1 MNKLK
6 ARKASFTDS
15 DLLKQL
21 VRYRFIYLLLLPA
34 TFFVILFSY
43 VPMTGIKMA
52 FQDYNIY
59 DPAAS
64 TWIGLEN
71 FKEIF
76 RIKECING
84 IKNTFIIGILSL
96 VICYPLTIIF
106 ALLLNEIRNS
116 IFKKVV
122 QTISYLP
129 HFLSWI
135 SVIGIVTSIYSQYGL
150 VNDVMVA
157 LTGGAHERVSFLAL
171 QDFFIPNVIILTL
184 WKTIGWN
191 SVIFLAAMT
200 GIDQSLYEAA
210 EIDGASKFSRVL
222 HITIPGIMPTIMIML
237 LWRIAA
243 LFTDNFELIYG
254 LQNSFV
260 NVEVIGTIIY
270 KNGIAGGNY
279 QMTTAFGLMQ
289 GLVNFVF
296 LIGANYLSKKGTDV
310 GIF

>member
-1 MNKLK
+1 MNKVK

-15 DLLKQL
+15 DLFKQL
-21 VRYRFIYLLLLPA
+21 VRYKFIYLLLLPA

>member
-1 MNKLK
+1 MNKTK
-6 ARKASFTDS
+6 ARTASFADS
-15 DLLKQL
+15 DLFKQL
-21 VRYRFIYLLLLPA
+21 ARHKFIYLLLLPA

-43 VPMTGIKMA
+43 VPMTGLKMA

-59 DPAAS
+59 VPEAS
-64 TWIGLEN
+64 EWIGLQN
-71 FKEIF
+71 FRDIF
-76 RIKECING
+76 SIKECIDG

-96 VICYPLTIIF
+96 VICYPITIIF
-106 ALLLNEIRNS
+106 ALLLNELRNS

-135 SVIGIVTSIYSQYGL
+135 SVIGIVTSIYSQHGI
-150 VNDVMVA
+150 VNDILVA
-157 LTGGAHERVSFLAL
+157 ITGGAHERVLYLAE
-171 QDFFIPNVIILTL
+171 QWFFIPNVIILTL
-184 WKTIGWN
+184 WKTLGWN

-200 GIDQSLYEAA
+200 GIDNSLYEAA
-210 EIDGASKFSRVL
+210 EIDGASRFKQVL

-289 GLVNFVF
+289 GIVNFVF

>member
-157 LTGGAHERVSFLAL
+157 LTGGAHERVSFLAV

>member
-157 LTGGAHERVSFLAL
+157 LTGGAHERVSFLAV

-243 LFTDNFELIYG
+243 LFTDNFELI
-254 LQNSFV
+254 
-260 NVEVIGTIIY
+260 
-270 KNGIAGGNY
+270 
-279 QMTTAFGLMQ
+279 
-289 GLVNFVF
+289 
-296 LIGANYLSKKGTDV
+296 
-310 GIF
+310 

>member
-1 MNKLK
+1 MNDVK

-15 DLLKQL
+15 DLFKQL
-21 VRYRFIYLLLLPA
+21 VRYKFIYLLLLPA

-43 VPMTGIKMA
+43 VPMSGIKMA

-64 TWIGLEN
+64 VWIGFEN

-76 RIKECING
+76 RIKECVDG

-106 ALLLNEIRNS
+106 ALLLNEIRNA

-135 SVIGIVTSIYSQYGL
+135 SVIGIVTSIYSQHGL
-150 VNDVMVA
+150 VNDILVA
-157 LTGGAHERVSFLAL
+157 ITGGAHERVSFLAL
-171 QDFFIPNVIILTL
+171 QDFFIPDVIILTL

-210 EIDGASKFSRVL
+210 EIDGASRLSRVM

-289 GLVNFVF
+289 GIVNFVF

>member
-1 MNKLK
+1 MNKVK

-15 DLLKQL
+15 DLFKQL
-21 VRYRFIYLLLLPA
+21 VRYKFIYLLLLPA

-43 VPMTGIKMA
+43 VPMAGIKMA

-76 RIKECING
+76 RIKECIDG

-122 QTISYLP
+122 QTVSYLP

-135 SVIGIVTSIYSQYGL
+135 SVIGIVTSIYSQHGL
-150 VNDVMVA
+150 VNDILVA
-157 LTGGAHERVSFLAL
+157 ITGGAHERVSFLAL
-171 QDFFIPNVIILTL
+171 QDFFIPDVIILTL

-210 EIDGASKFSRVL
+210 EIDGASRLSRVM

-289 GLVNFVF
+289 GIVNFIF